1 MIRPSI
7 AALVLAGALAGN
19 ANAAPRVHANFCTAS
34 KNVVLQLVN
43 TASALRSSATLVQRE
58 AELKTQFTTI
68 KSAERGLRSSVPAR
82 LKPKL
87 AAVLALAD
95 LVNTKLA
102 AVHWNI
108 GAVAR
113 DQATVAQIQAASAK
127 ADGAIPAL
135 KSYYR
140 TTCHYKI

>member
-1 MIRPSI
+1 MLRRSI
-7 AALVLAGALAGN
+7 PLLVLTAAFAAN
-19 ANAAPRVHANFCTAS
+19 ANAATRTHANFCTAS
-34 KNVVLQLVN
+34 KSVVLQLVN

-68 KSAERGLRSSVPAR
+68 KSAERGLRSSVPKR

-95 LVNTKLA
+95 LVNAKLG

-108 GAVAR
+108 AAIAQ
-113 DQATVAQIQAASAK
+113 DQAAAAQIQAAGAK
-127 ADGAIPAL
+127 ADAAMPAL
-135 KSYYR
+135 KAYYR
-140 TTCHYKI
+140 RTCHYRV